1 MQISFLV
8 CIFVYKTRKLYL
20 KKMDDFDVLLRH
32 VRHKNKTFASP
43 YRVLANGIIIEKI
56 IKMRKRVTMYQMVC
70 DRCGYILEVGDINA
84 FADKDYALDCAMDD
98 EWVEVKRKHY
108 CPKCYSFDDK
118 FNPIVKDGGD

>member
-1 MQISFLV
+1 
-8 CIFVYKTRKLYL
+8 
-20 KKMDDFDVLLRH
+20 
-32 VRHKNKTFASP
+32 
-43 YRVLANGIIIEKI
+43 
-56 IKMRKRVTMYQMVC
+56 MRKRVTMYQMVC
-70 DRCGYILEVGDINA
+70 DRCGYVLEVGDINA